1 METPPVDPV
10 PKPRRRAPL
19 ILIGGVGALLAGGLI
34 AIVLVSGDRGKTAP
48 PPASESGLI
57 VDSNTTQEGRLDLG
71 KPLRCFVQGQYVGET
86 SLTDCARR
94 NGVATDALDVGIDD
108 SGALA
113 AAALAGQTLIPLPP
127 EELGSKAPV
136 VDPASDPSALMT
148 ADVCWRHTAGRWR
161 KVGDDV
167 GLDACVQTLFAGQCE
182 VQGDASYGRWG
193 SETLRRVTGRIEV
206 STDNRT
212 FTPLALQA
220 ADCSIPPR

>member
-1 METPPVDPV
+1 MEMPPSDPV
-10 PKPRRRAPL
+10 PKPRRGAPL

-34 AIVLVSGDRGKTAP
+34 AVVLVSGDRSQSAP

-57 VDSNTTQEGRLDLG
+57 VDSNATEEGRLDPG
-71 KPLRCFVQGQYVGET
+71 KPLRCFVQGQYVGEI

-113 AAALAGQTLIPLPP
+113 AAALAGQALIPLPP
-127 EELGSKAPV
+127 EALGPK
-136 VDPASDPSALMT
+136 ASDIDQATDHNVSMT
-148 ADVCWRHTAGRWR
+148 DGMCWRHTAGRWR
-161 KVGDDV
+161 KVGEDMD
-167 GLDACVQTLFAGQCE
+167 LDACVQTLFAGQCE

-206 STDNRT
+206 SDDNRT
-212 FTPLALQA
+212 FRALAIQA
-220 ADCSIPPR
+220 ADCSIPSR